1 MAKAFWIS
9 TYISVSD
16 PAKVAAYAK
25 LAPLATTPF
34 GARYIVKGNAVAAY
48 EEGVTERVVISEF
61 PSVEKAKAAY
71 ESQAYQEALKVLGDG
86 AVRDV
91 RIVEVIE

>member
-1 MAKAFWIS
+1 MPKALWIT

-25 LAPLATTPF
+25 LAPLATAPF
-34 GARYIVKGNAVAAY
+34 GARYIVKGNAAAAY
-48 EEGVTERVVISEF
+48 EKGVTERVVISEF

-71 ESQAYQEALKVLGDG
+71 ESPAYQEALKVLGDG
-86 AVRDV
+86 AVRDI
-91 RIVEVIE
+91 RIVEIIE